1 MVIVSGLTKEILRD
15 TFKEAL
21 REEIRRQI
29 FEWKHPV
36 VSYSGFK
43 YRILFHSPSY
53 SPHYA
58 EHVVD
63 PLDGREKLVMAVPHT
78 TPNAGTIIIYDIE
91 NDVIE
96 WKVDLKTL
104 VSWNTVNPHM
114 AHMIVDEDRMN
125 IVTGSWVDVLGSGK
139 LNANPGDIV
148 APSPDNTWVVIDRKN
163 KNIKQR
169 IVPGFGGEVIHDIL
183 PSVGKDGFIVTDYL
197 KGVYKIDF
205 NGSVM
210 WSWMTTERGWGKLTK
225 LLPIFY
231 NVGHNSSYGGNYLVA
246 KNDNVSGIYEIND
259 NAGVANYCGSEPGR
273 ISTFWISKPHSA
285 FRTGLAEIGGNLTI
299 VGLEAGGGIVAID
312 KDCRPRWGIM
322 KTYSMMPSS
331 YWNYRPTSFGLFET
345 THVFPTLRGTIGF
358 VDWSGVYGSVVG
370 EVVEIPYHQTLW
382 FLLAQE
388 HDPGDNGTYYDP
400 LIETAEWSTVKLFF
414 VNTGNNSL
422 DYTVYATNIPNL
434 REETWPSYWKV
445 IANGSVSG
453 TSIVEVDASGYLALR
468 VFGKRSTAGSS
479 SQWSIFVVFRR

>member
-1 MVIVSGLTKEILRD
+1 MVIISGLTKEILRD
-15 TFKEAL
+15 TFKEAF

-43 YRILFHSPSY
+43 YRILFYSPSY

-63 PLDGREKLVMAVPHT
+63 PLDGREKLVMAIPHT
-78 TPNAGTIIIYDIE
+78 TQNAGTIIIYDIE

-104 VSWNTVNPHM
+104 VSWNIKNPPM

-125 IVTGSWVDVLGSGK
+125 LVTGSWVDVLGLGK
-139 LNANPGDIV
+139 LNANPGDII

-169 IVPGFGGEVIHDIL
+169 IVPGYGSGYVHDIL
-183 PSVGKDGFIVTDYL
+183 PSVGKDGFIVTDYQ

-205 NGSVM
+205 NGSVV
-210 WSWMTTERGWGKLTK
+210 WSWMTTEGGWAKLSK

-231 NVGHNSSYGGNYLVA
+231 SGGHGNSYGGNYLVV
-246 KNDNVSGIYEIND
+246 KNGDVRGVYEIND
-259 NAGVANYCGSEPGR
+259 NAGVANYCGSEPRR
-273 ISTFWISKPHSA
+273 ISTVWLLKPHSA
-285 FRTGLAEIGGNLTI
+285 FRTGLVEATGNLTI
-299 VGLEAGGGIVAID
+299 VGHEAGGGIVAID
-312 KDCRPRWGIM
+312 RDCRPRWGIM
-322 KTYSMMPSS
+322 KPYSIIP

-400 LIETAEWSTVKLFF
+400 LIDTAEWSTVKLFF
-414 VNTGNNSL
+414 VNIGNNSL
-422 DYTVYATNIPNL
+422 DYTVYATNIPNF
-434 REETWPSYWKV
+434 RPETWPSHWKV

-468 VFGKRSTAGSS
+468 VFGKRSTIGSS